1 MPFGDESKSRSRHY
15 AVDVMSRRPP
25 IALASLVL
33 VAMGCAGQ
41 PGLRGASSGVSSPPS
56 GSLHV
61 EVVASSASAG
71 TFDREASLRTALF
84 AEPREWPS
92 GRPDFRVRS
101 PFVDGRGTAVF
112 ESLPPGRYAVVV
124 FVDLDGDEELD
135 RGAFGVPTE
144 PIAYGNDA
152 KPRFG
157 PPPFEACLV
166 EVGGDRTEVVLTL
179 VVE

>member
-1 MPFGDESKSRSRHY
+1 MALGQARLPRSF
-15 AVDVMSRRPP
+15 ALRR
-25 IALASLVL
+25 
-33 VAMGCAGQ
+33 
-41 PGLRGASSGVSSPPS
+41 
-56 GSLHV
+56 
-61 EVVASSASAG
+61 
-71 TFDREASLRTALF
+71 
-84 AEPREWPS
+84 
-92 GRPDFRVRS
+92 
-101 PFVDGRGTAVF
+101 RGTAVF